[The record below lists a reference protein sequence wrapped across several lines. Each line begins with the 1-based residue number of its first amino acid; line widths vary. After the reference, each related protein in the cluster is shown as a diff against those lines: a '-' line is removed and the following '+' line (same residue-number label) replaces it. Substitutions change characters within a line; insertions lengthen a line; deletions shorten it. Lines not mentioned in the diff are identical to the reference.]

1 MKVSNKKKFIVR
13 VIETIV
19 IISTIIFTI
28 LAIKYATA
36 VRGYEAVGGEYLL
49 PILALIIILI
59 IETIYEESEEKR
71 KNNAKEK
78 KMEEDKLH
86 KSYIWHIVTLA
97 KMKYKL
103 KKLGGNNNG

>member
-36 VRGYEAVGGEYLL
+36 VRGYDAIGGEYLI
-49 PILALIIILI
+49 PIIGLLIVMV
-59 IETIYEESEEKR
+59 IEDIYQESEKKR
-71 KNNAKEK
+71 KKAKHGK
-78 KMEEDKLH
+78 K
-86 KSYIWHIVTLA
+86 
-97 KMKYKL
+97 
-103 KKLGGNNNG
+103 